1 MALPR
6 IACILGAAVCAVS
19 AQYSIQHQI
28 LADPSAIEA
37 QKQIYLAQ
45 IQADLEEQTKAL
57 QRAAA
62 EQRARLA
69 SQQVQLKVEYNQQKA
84 QAEHLM
90 AKQKLEEEF
99 AKTSLELQKQRVE
112 AQNVL
117 QQELARIAREAI
129 A

>member
-45 IQADLEEQTKAL
+45 IQADLEEQTRLAGEQTQLQLAELDRQATQQVADLEKTTDENFQQQMKAL
-57 QRAAA
+57 DERSA
-62 EQRARLA
+62 
-69 SQQVQLKVEYNQQKA
+69 
-84 QAEHLM
+84 
-90 AKQKLEEEF
+90 
-99 AKTSLELQKQRVE
+99 LQ
-112 AQNVL
+112 
-117 QQELARIAREAI
+117 
-129 A
+129 